1 RAFHVTGVQTCALPI
16 CRQQLLHLADPG
28 QRRRGGARLQRALGR
43 RHHRDAA
50 AAHRMGGEVRQLR
63 RQVRRAL
70 DGELRGE
77 RPLRIILTA
86 AVPAYS
92 VRSSHGPPFVFET
105 AAPCERST
113 WASANIGGMRSRTS
127 STAIVGIISDTHG
140 LLRPEAAAA
149 LRGSAPTVHAADT
162 GGPAVLDGLDAI
174 APGTATRGPLH
185 HGANDLPDTAMLEM
199 GGRWLYVI
207 HDVNAL
213 DLDPRAAGIDVVI
226 AGHSHKPGVH
236 EKDGV
241 LYVNPGSAGPRRFT

>member
-1 RAFHVTGVQTCALPI
+1 RRSRGSRRERSRPHRAHRATARRYDADGERRPRVTRRVPRR
-16 CRQQLLHLADPG
+16 RQQLLHLADPG

-43 RHHRDAA
+43 RHHRAAA

-127 STAIVGIISDTHG
+127 STTIVGIISDTHG

-149 LRGSAPTVHAADT
+149 LRGSAAIVHAGDI
-162 GGPAVLDGLDAI
+162 GDPAVLDGLEAI
-174 APGTATRGPLH
+174 APVTAIRGNVDKW
-185 HGANDLPDTAMLEM
+185 ANDLPDTAMLEI

-213 DLDPRAAGIDVVI
+213 
-226 AGHSHKPGVH
+226 
-236 EKDGV
+236 
-241 LYVNPGSAGPRRFT
+241 